1 MPVFNDSTPVLRNG
15 SPFRDYRTIP
25 VTLDLDHDGKK
36 DLILGE
42 WYSSVRFYQNQGTNS
57 NPVFTSYINFV
68 QPDPDSFLNGN
79 PPRINFTDW
88 DGDTDL
94 DMITCDYYGS
104 VFLRRNIAPVGINE
118 RNDLF
123 SEGQEFDIIP
133 NPVNKDFVTIN
144 YNLFNSEP
152 LLIRIYDVLGR
163 TVLERKI
170 NVNQENA
177 SINLDLRHLKAGI
190 YLLKLET
197 SNWSKT
203 HKLVKTE

>member
-1 MPVFNDSTPVLRNG
+1 MLRNG

-57 NPVFTSYINFV
+57 NPVFTSFINFV
-68 QPDPDSFLNGN
+68 APDPDSFLNGN

-104 VFLRRNIAPVGINE
+104 VFLRRNITPVGINE

-123 SEGQEFDIIP
+123 SYGQEFDITP
-133 NPVNKDFVTIN
+133 NPVNQGFVTLN
-144 YNLFNSEP
+144 YNLSNSEP
-152 LLIRIYDVLGR
+152 LLIRIYDVSGKI
-163 TVLERKI
+163 VLSQ
-170 NVNQENA
+170 NTSVNQEP
-177 SINLDLRHLKAGI
+177 SKVNLDLSHFKAGI
-190 YLLKLET
+190 YLLKIET
-197 SNWSKT
+197 DNWSKT